1 MVFQNHSFGTYGIIP
16 LSSTPP
22 SPNQS
27 RHSSRSSSSHS
38 ASSSAI
44 PQDSLTAPIQAL
56 QTLANA
62 ADQAAAS
69 REIETGEE
77 VSERNK
83 KRKRATMDGNR
94 IHLRVRKKTKPDPTP
109 RNSFPDVVTKGLVTE
124 KEARELWDM

>member
-27 RHSSRSSSSHS
+27 RHSSRSYSSHS
-38 ASSSAI
+38 
-44 PQDSLTAPIQAL
+44 
-56 QTLANA
+56 
-62 ADQAAAS
+62 AAAS
-69 REIETGEE
+69 REIDTGEE

-94 IHLRVRKKTKPDPTP
+94 IHLKVRKKTKPDPTP